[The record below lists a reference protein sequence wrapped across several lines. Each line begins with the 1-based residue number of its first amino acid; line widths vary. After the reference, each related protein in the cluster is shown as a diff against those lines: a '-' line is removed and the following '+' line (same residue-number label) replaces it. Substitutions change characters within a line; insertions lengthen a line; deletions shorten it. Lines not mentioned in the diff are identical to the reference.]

1 MVPFPRLHFFSVA
14 MAPLMS
20 QQGAAYRS
28 LKVPDLVTQM
38 FSPGNVS
45 LNTTCASRFEK
56 KLNRSVPGYG
66 SM

>member
-45 LNTTCASRFEK
+45 PHATS
-56 KLNRSVPGYG
+56 
-66 SM
+66 